1 MFKNILSELSFEQ
14 IMELSDLPHPLISQS
29 TNDSNEDLL
38 SSFVKFITGQTT
50 WDSIIN
56 IKIKENSFLEAF
68 TFFAQS
74 QQHGT
79 KISKTTRSELSVCL
93 SKMEKSISD
102 KKSEMVDFFEK
113 LDHKASEARKLADNL
128 QKDLLKINFPPD
140 IPTTLSE
147 VEDLKSLFKKISE
160 LENDCK
166 DIIEIADDEI
176 KISRAEFHNLVEKSF
191 DRFFNLLKKDKLIEG
206 AHETDIFRKLPSMI
220 IDRDTDL
227 LSKIADNNQSIQD
240 IEIPGPEKTNKK
252 IHINAIRSI
261 SKFHVKSENLPSSPI
276 ALNYYSKAI
285 YDSISVLNRKFN
297 NIEDLRR
304 EADKKISYDEKARLW
319 LGAAKSNSN
328 TQIVNT
334 MLGEGLLTQGI
345 FYIQNHNYSNARKI
359 LIDAFSCIAHS
370 GHHGELSIENSVIA
384 ILVAWIWPKYVGEND
399 KNQNGT
405 DWINDPSLMISE
417 FRNGRFFYDIAKIW
431 VDEIIDDDDAF
442 QFLENLSTHIGDDR
456 TLYRF
461 CCERLLLPNIILNKP
476 NMMGTRLKWF
486 LKDANPPTILFD
498 TIDQLIL
505 EFSQKN
511 ELTKQ
516 VRNRTNLNKILGELV
531 EELDRLSADSVAPVH
546 EIKLSLPKLIDNII
560 KTQSKNKQQ
569 IDKPNLTIQPMVKT
583 FYPEELSDELAVPIL
598 IKNDEN
604 ASMATNLVVKLFC
617 RDEYRHT
624 IDIYKNTYEIGD
636 LEPNN
641 FHEAVFFLNLP
652 DDIIMNC
659 TELSFRIQKIMGT
672 SVESDDFTIKIQPGN
687 REYKKSPYTPG
698 SVVSKT
704 NFIGRKN
711 ELNRIMS
718 TLTGDSDQN
727 ALIIFGN
734 RRIGKTSILKCIEKD
749 FEIGRRYYTIYW
761 DVEDYSESNSSS
773 DFFIDLIEKI
783 VNVLPN
789 KYRSLLY
796 FKRDEIRDQPY
807 AAFEKF
813 VQSIDNSGID
823 KRILILFDE
832 FDNLLHIYEK
842 TLEIKKNAD
851 QLLGPSDI
859 FEQEVFSALRKALM
873 SSSSLSIIFTGLPNL
888 TIQDY
893 QSRLFGLADQIQ
905 IKEFE
910 EDEARLVIDVSKN
923 TMAIQPTVREMIIEA
938 TGAQPYLLQ
947 VICHLLFY
955 KNICSGRDI
964 VAIHDLHEVVDQIIS
979 TDSYFKDYI
988 SFIKDDI
995 WITLYGLALS
1005 LKLRSGKRHYV
1016 YANEIIDALLSKGYN
1031 FKLEDIKTVLKQL
1044 SEDSPLTR
1052 SLVKRTKNHY
1062 YRFSIGLIGDFIL
1075 RKEIQ

>member
-1 MFKNILSELSFEQ
+1 MFKNVLSKLSFDQ

-29 TNDSNEDLL
+29 TNDSNEDRL
-38 SSFVKFITGQTT
+38 SGFVKFITGQTT

-79 KISKTTRSELSVCL
+79 KIFETTRSELSVCL

-102 KKSEMVDFFEK
+102 KKSEMLDFLKK
-113 LDHKASEARKLADNL
+113 LDHRAPESRKLADNL
-128 QKDLLKINFPPD
+128 KKDLIKINFSLD
-140 IPTTLSE
+140 IPTTLLE

-166 DIIEIADDEI
+166 DILEIADEEI
-176 KISRAEFHNLVEKSF
+176 STNIAEFHDLVKKSF
-191 DRFFNLLKKDKLIEG
+191 DRFFNLLKKGKLIEG
-206 AHETDIFRKLPSMI
+206 AHETDIFRQLPSMI

-227 LSKIADNNQSIQD
+227 LSKIADNNESIQD

-252 IHINAIRSI
+252 IRTKAIRSI
-261 SKFHVKSENLPSSPI
+261 SNFHVKSENLPSLPI
-276 ALNYYSKAI
+276 TLNHYSKAI
-285 YDSISVLNRKFN
+285 YDGISVLNRKFN

-304 EADKKISYDEKARLW
+304 EVDKKISYDEQARLW
-319 LGAAKSNSN
+319 LGAAKSSSN

-334 MLGEGLLTQGI
+334 LLGEGLLTQGI
-345 FYIQNHNYSNARKI
+345 FYIQKHNYSNARKI
-359 LIDAFSCIAHS
+359 LIDAFSCLAHS

-384 ILVAWIWPKYVGEND
+384 ILVAWIWPKYVGENG

-431 VDEIIDDDDAF
+431 VDEVINDDEAF
-442 QFLENLSTHIGDDR
+442 QFLEILSTHIGDDR

-461 CCERLLLPNIILNKP
+461 CCERLLLPNIIFKKP
-476 NMMGTRLKWF
+476 NMMGNRLKWF
-486 LKDANPPTILFD
+486 LKDANPPTTLFD
-498 TIDQLIL
+498 TIDQLLL

-511 ELTKQ
+511 EPSKLY
-516 VRNRTNLNKILGELV
+516 RNRTNLNKISEELV
-531 EELDRLSADSVAPVH
+531 KELDKLSTDSVAPVH
-546 EIKLSLPKLIDNII
+546 QIKLSLPKLLDNII
-560 KTQSKNKQQ
+560 KTQSKNKPQL
-569 IDKPNLTIQPMVKT
+569 DKPNLTIQPMVKT

-598 IKNDEN
+598 IRNDEN
-604 ASMATNLVVKLFC
+604 ALMATNLVVKLFC
-617 RDEYRHT
+617 KDKSQHT
-624 IDIYKNTYEIGD
+624 IDIYKNTYEVGD
-636 LEPNN
+636 LEPGN

-652 DDIIMNC
+652 DDITTDC
-659 TELSFRIQKIMGT
+659 TELAFRVQGNMDASAE
-672 SVESDDFTIKIQPGN
+672 SVDFIIKIRPGN

-698 SVVSKT
+698 SAVSKT

-711 ELNRIMS
+711 ELNRILS

-734 RRIGKTSILKCIEKD
+734 RRIGKTSILKYIEKD
-749 FEIGRRYYTIYW
+749 FEIERRYYTIYW

-773 DFFIDLIEKI
+773 GFFKDLIEKI

-789 KYRSLLY
+789 KYHSLLY

-832 FDNLLHIYEK
+832 FDNLLHISK
-842 TLEIKKNAD
+842 KILEIKKNVN
-851 QLLGPSDI
+851 QILGPSDI

-873 SSSSLSIIFTGLPNL
+873 SSSSLSIVFTGLPDL

-910 EDEARLVIDVSKN
+910 EDEAKSVIDVSKN
-923 TMAIQPTVREMIIEA
+923 TMVIQPTVRQMIIEA

-955 KNICSGRDI
+955 RNICSGRDI

-1005 LKLRSGKRHYV
+1005 LKLRSGKRRYV
-1016 YANEIIDALLSKGYN
+1016 YANEIVDALLSKGYN
-1031 FKLEDIKTVLKQL
+1031 FKSEDIKTALKQL

-1052 SLVKRTKNHY
+1052 SLVKRTKNNY

-1075 RKEIQ
+1075 RKEFK